1 MQKKTKYCNSL
12 VSKVLPTINEIGD
25 NNLIFNQIDN
35 SLCFDWYDEYSGE
48 DQVDPVGPDALPSDV
63 PQKRICRGG
72 GWNTNTSACR
82 VSARAAFPVDKRNK
96 LIGFRLV
103 HPKLENVQ

>member
-35 SLCFDWYDEYSGE
+35 SLCFSPYELNRSLS
-48 DQVDPVGPDALPSDV
+48 P
-63 PQKRICRGG
+63 
-72 GWNTNTSACR
+72 N
-82 VSARAAFPVDKRNK
+82 AFPN
-96 LIGFRLV
+96 
-103 HPKLENVQ
+103 NSN

>member
-35 SLCFDWYDEYSGE
+35 SLCFSTYELNLS
-48 DQVDPVGPDALPSDV
+48 PS
-63 PQKRICRGG
+63 PNNSPSNISC
-72 GWNTNTSACR
+72 
-82 VSARAAFPVDKRNK
+82 
-96 LIGFRLV
+96 
-103 HPKLENVQ
+103 

>member
-35 SLCFDWYDEYSGE
+35 SLCFPTCAERGIEIPARSCR
-48 DQVDPVGPDALPSDV
+48 ALS
-63 PQKRICRGG
+63 
-72 GWNTNTSACR
+72 
-82 VSARAAFPVDKRNK
+82 
-96 LIGFRLV
+96 
-103 HPKLENVQ
+103 

>member
-35 SLCFDWYDEYSGE
+35 SLCFAVYDESFSPRFILL
-48 DQVDPVGPDALPSDV
+48 DSSFNLLLKP
-63 PQKRICRGG
+63 
-72 GWNTNTSACR
+72 
-82 VSARAAFPVDKRNK
+82 RNMA
-96 LIGFRLV
+96 
-103 HPKLENVQ
+103 

>member
-35 SLCFDWYDEYSGE
+35 SLCFATC
-48 DQVDPVGPDALPSDV
+48 VVRFFFM
-63 PQKRICRGG
+63 PQK
-72 GWNTNTSACR
+72 SAISLR
-82 VSARAAFPVDKRNK
+82 
-96 LIGFRLV
+96 
-103 HPKLENVQ
+103 

>member
-35 SLCFDWYDEYSGE
+35 SLCFAVYELNLS
-48 DQVDPVGPDALPSDV
+48 PS
-63 PQKRICRGG
+63 PNNSPNNINCRL
-72 GWNTNTSACR
+72 N
-82 VSARAAFPVDKRNK
+82 VRNAY
-96 LIGFRLV
+96 
-103 HPKLENVQ
+103 

>member
-35 SLCFDWYDEYSGE
+35 SLCFAVYE
-48 DQVDPVGPDALPSDV
+48 LILV
-63 PQKRICRGG
+63 PGSS
-72 GWNTNTSACR
+72 N
-82 VSARAAFPVDKRNK
+82 AAI
-96 LIGFRLV
+96 LASLRL
-103 HPKLENVQ
+103 NVRKA

>member
-35 SLCFDWYDEYSGE
+35 SLCFAMYELNRS
-48 DQVDPVGPDALPSDV
+48 LSPSSF
-63 PQKRICRGG
+63 P
-72 GWNTNTSACR
+72 TS
-82 VSARAAFPVDKRNK
+82 SN
-96 LIGFRLV
+96 
-103 HPKLENVQ
+103 

>member
-35 SLCFDWYDEYSGE
+35 SLCFATCVLSGLLI
-48 DQVDPVGPDALPSDV
+48 PHM
-63 PQKRICRGG
+63 
-72 GWNTNTSACR
+72 SAI
-82 VSARAAFPVDKRNK
+82 SFK
-96 LIGFRLV
+96 
-103 HPKLENVQ
+103 

>member
-35 SLCFDWYDEYSGE
+35 SLCFAVYELNLS
-48 DQVDPVGPDALPSDV
+48 PNPSNS
-63 PQKRICRGG
+63 PSNI
-72 GWNTNTSACR
+72 N
-82 VSARAAFPVDKRNK
+82 
-96 LIGFRLV
+96 
-103 HPKLENVQ
+103 

>member
-35 SLCFDWYDEYSGE
+35 SLCFPNFSM
-48 DQVDPVGPDALPSDV
+48 
-63 PQKRICRGG
+63 
-72 GWNTNTSACR
+72 
-82 VSARAAFPVDKRNK
+82 
-96 LIGFRLV
+96 
-103 HPKLENVQ
+103 

>member
-35 SLCFDWYDEYSGE
+35 SLCFAVWN
-48 DQVDPVGPDALPSDV
+48 VICFLIFAALNHSCIV
-63 PQKRICRGG
+63 
-72 GWNTNTSACR
+72 
-82 VSARAAFPVDKRNK
+82 F
-96 LIGFRLV
+96 
-103 HPKLENVQ
+103 

>member
-35 SLCFDWYDEYSGE
+35 SLCFAVYE
-48 DQVDPVGPDALPSDV
+48 LNLSDS
-63 PQKRICRGG
+63 PNNSPNSINCWLKL
-72 GWNTNTSACR
+72 
-82 VSARAAFPVDKRNK
+82 RNA
-96 LIGFRLV
+96 
-103 HPKLENVQ
+103 N

>member
-35 SLCFDWYDEYSGE
+35 SLCFAVYELKSE
-48 DQVDPVGPDALPSDV
+48 VNASTCFSN
-63 PQKRICRGG
+63 R
-72 GWNTNTSACR
+72 S
-82 VSARAAFPVDKRNK
+82 
-96 LIGFRLV
+96 
-103 HPKLENVQ
+103 

>member
-35 SLCFDWYDEYSGE
+35 SLCFTMWILQAKRGLAVYD
-48 DQVDPVGPDALPSDV
+48 VWP
-63 PQKRICRGG
+63 
-72 GWNTNTSACR
+72 
-82 VSARAAFPVDKRNK
+82 
-96 LIGFRLV
+96 RLV
-103 HPKLENVQ
+103 WIMDRGCRTQSLSV

>member
-35 SLCFDWYDEYSGE
+35 SLCFAENELTLVITPHRLAS
-48 DQVDPVGPDALPSDV
+48 LP
-63 PQKRICRGG
+63 
-72 GWNTNTSACR
+72 
-82 VSARAAFPVDKRNK
+82 
-96 LIGFRLV
+96 RL
-103 HPKLENVQ
+103 

>member
-35 SLCFDWYDEYSGE
+35 SLCLQYG
-48 DQVDPVGPDALPSDV
+48 
-63 PQKRICRGG
+63 R
-72 GWNTNTSACR
+72 
-82 VSARAAFPVDKRNK
+82 
-96 LIGFRLV
+96 
-103 HPKLENVQ
+103 

>member
-35 SLCFDWYDEYSGE
+35 SLCFATYELNLS
-48 DQVDPVGPDALPSDV
+48 PNPNNSPNNIS
-63 PQKRICRGG
+63 C
-72 GWNTNTSACR
+72 
-82 VSARAAFPVDKRNK
+82 
-96 LIGFRLV
+96 
-103 HPKLENVQ
+103 

>member
-35 SLCFDWYDEYSGE
+35 SLCFAVWK
-48 DQVDPVGPDALPSDV
+48 V
-63 PQKRICRGG
+63 
-72 GWNTNTSACR
+72 TSLLILQT
-82 VSARAAFPVDKRNK
+82 AAIFLR
-96 LIGFRLV
+96 
-103 HPKLENVQ
+103 

>member
-35 SLCFDWYDEYSGE
+35 SLCFAQLVVTLKSISKFK
-48 DQVDPVGPDALPSDV
+48 QMSFSPLL
-63 PQKRICRGG
+63 I
-72 GWNTNTSACR
+72 
-82 VSARAAFPVDKRNK
+82 ARMK
-96 LIGFRLV
+96 LF
-103 HPKLENVQ
+103 KLQ

>member
-35 SLCFDWYDEYSGE
+35 SLCFAVYE
-48 DQVDPVGPDALPSDV
+48 D
-63 PQKRICRGG
+63 RG
-72 GWNTNTSACR
+72 N
-82 VSARAAFPVDKRNK
+82 VSPINFPNRFN
-96 LIGFRLV
+96 F
-103 HPKLENVQ
+103 

>member
-35 SLCFDWYDEYSGE
+35 SLCFQVGKSLYSLFLLNIIREVSCYRTIHYFCGKYLKE
-48 DQVDPVGPDALPSDV
+48 DAQ
-63 PQKRICRGG
+63 
-72 GWNTNTSACR
+72 
-82 VSARAAFPVDKRNK
+82 
-96 LIGFRLV
+96 
-103 HPKLENVQ
+103 

>member
-35 SLCFDWYDEYSGE
+35 SLCFAVYVVNGTF
-48 DQVDPVGPDALPSDV
+48 
-63 PQKRICRGG
+63 I
-72 GWNTNTSACR
+72 SATT
-82 VSARAAFPVDKRNK
+82 AIFFK
-96 LIGFRLV
+96 
-103 HPKLENVQ
+103 

>member
-35 SLCFDWYDEYSGE
+35 SLCF
-48 DQVDPVGPDALPSDV
+48 V
-63 PQKRICRGG
+63 
-72 GWNTNTSACR
+72 
-82 VSARAAFPVDKRNK
+82 
-96 LIGFRLV
+96 RLV
-103 HPKLENVQ
+103 MLQVKDYISYKQYI